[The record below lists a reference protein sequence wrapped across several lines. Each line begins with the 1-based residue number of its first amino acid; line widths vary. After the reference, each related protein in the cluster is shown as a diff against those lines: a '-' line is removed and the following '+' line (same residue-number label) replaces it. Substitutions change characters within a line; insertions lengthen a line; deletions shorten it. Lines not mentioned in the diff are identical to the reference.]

1 MPKDFAQRRNFG
13 AKFTKHEPKK
23 MSQLY
28 FKAFGLDPGWSVRLA
43 TRYCANAAWVYV
55 DTTPFYALVRY
66 GGASLGLAAVYH
78 HHRRQQQQQQHAA
91 VQPYQRRVGQLIQLT
106 LGLLL
111 GELGVRARAQ
121 ISRDSLLVFYGLQ
134 LAVSALSVISIV
146 IVPYYVST
154 AMYNHSPAKDVRF
167 KK

>member
-1 MPKDFAQRRNFG
+1 MTTFFQNANRKL
-13 AKFTKHEPKK
+13 
-23 MSQLY
+23 SQLY
-28 FKAFGLDPGWSVRLA
+28 LKALGLDPGWSVRLA

-66 GGASLGLAAVYH
+66 GGASVGLAAVYH
-78 HHRRQQQQQQHAA
+78 HHRRQQQQQHAA
-91 VQPYQRRVGQLIQLT
+91 VQPYQRRLGQLIQLT

-121 ISRDSLLVFYGLQ
+121 ISRDSLLLFYGLQ
-134 LAVSALSVISIV
+134 LALSALSVISIV

-154 AMYNHSPAKDVRF
+154 AMYPSPAKDVRF

>member
-1 MPKDFAQRRNFG
+1 
-13 AKFTKHEPKK
+13 
-23 MSQLY
+23 LY
-28 FKAFGLDPGWSVRLA
+28 FKALGLDPGWSVRLA

-78 HHRRQQQQQQHAA
+78 HHRRQEQQQQHAA
-91 VQPYQRRVGQLIQLT
+91 VQPYQRRLGQLIQLT

-111 GELGVRARAQ
+111 GELGVRARAK
-121 ISRDSLLVFYGLQ
+121 ISRDSLLLFYGLQ
-134 LAVSALSVISIV
+134 LALSALSVISIV
-146 IVPYYVST
+146 ILPYYVST
-154 AMYNHSPAKDVRF
+154 AMYHSPAKDVRF

>member
-1 MPKDFAQRRNFG
+1 
-13 AKFTKHEPKK
+13 
-23 MSQLY
+23 MSQFY
-28 FKAFGLDPGWSVRLA
+28 FKALGLDPGWSVRLA

-78 HHRRQQQQQQHAA
+78 HHRRQQQQEQQPA
-91 VQPYQRRVGQLIQLT
+91 VQPYQRRLGQLIQLT

-121 ISRDSLLVFYGLQ
+121 ISRDSLLLFYALQ
-134 LAVSALSVISIV
+134 LALSALSVISIV
-146 IVPYYVST
+146 ILPYYVST
-154 AMYNHSPAKDVRF
+154 AMYPSPAKDVRF

>member
-1 MPKDFAQRRNFG
+1 
-13 AKFTKHEPKK
+13 

-28 FKAFGLDPGWSVRLA
+28 FKALGLDPGWSVRLA
-43 TRYCANAAWVYV
+43 KRYCANAAWVYV

-78 HHRRQQQQQQHAA
+78 HHRRQQQEEQQPA
-91 VQPYQRRVGQLIQLT
+91 VQPYQRRLGQLIQLT

-121 ISRDSLLVFYGLQ
+121 ISRDSLLLFYALQ
-134 LAVSALSVISIV
+134 LALSALSVISIV
-146 IVPYYVST
+146 ILPYYVST
-154 AMYNHSPAKDVRF
+154 AMYPSPAKDVRF